1 MHSDDKI
8 MFLEAYSKMSGI
20 DLETLL
26 SMYIV
31 LEDNLFYVL
40 NELSGSRVYFPR
52 LAVVRATLRDT
63 HSEVKDFS
71 VVELSNKVYRNS
83 SGSVIRAD
91 DIVCGSE
98 FVYNDCVY
106 KVLKEP
112 ITFLGHKFV
121 FCHII

>member
-1 MHSDDKI
+1 MHLDGKI

-31 LEDNLFYVL
+31 LGDNLFYVL
-40 NELSGSRVYFPR
+40 NELSGSRIYFPR
-52 LAVVRATLRDT
+52 LTVVRSTLGDT

-98 FVYNDCVY
+98 FVHNDCVY
-106 KVLKEP
+106 KVLKDP
-112 ITFLGHKFV
+112 IMFLGHKFV
-121 FCHII
+121 FCHTI